1 MVTPCKCGV
10 ALIMNSIP
18 RFAPACKP
26 QKSAHTGVLP
36 VHGWIARPD
45 SDVSRITGVLR
56 HVAALDRRGRARRG
70 ALVII
75 AESVAGLIRAR
86 GRVRRI
92 LQHLHQRT
100 QTLIQH
106 LSPCFYIY
114 SASVLHYRTKQA
126 GYSHQHGVNLQ
137 AYAFCLQAKKRFTL
151 PNRFQRALDY
161 SKCRFQ
167 PQFAPLS
174 NSEHSG
180 RVVTLLRTRVCSH

>member
-1 MVTPCKCGV
+1 MVSPCKCGV

-86 GRVRRI
+86 GRVRR
-92 LQHLHQRT
+92 QRG
-100 QTLIQH
+100 QVERR
-106 LSPCFYIY
+106 SPRPHTRPQACPAYP
-114 SASVLHYRTKQA
+114 SASSPKDSDIDTTSESLFLHLICFRIAISY
-126 GYSHQHGVNLQ
+126 
-137 AYAFCLQAKKRFTL
+137 
-151 PNRFQRALDY
+151 
-161 SKCRFQ
+161 
-167 PQFAPLS
+167 
-174 NSEHSG
+174 
-180 RVVTLLRTRVCSH
+180 

>member
-1 MVTPCKCGV
+1 MSWPAAELCGD
-10 ALIMNSIP
+10 ALAGNSIP

-36 VHGWIARPD
+36 VHGWIVRPD

-100 QTLIQH
+100 QILIQH
-106 LSPCFYIY
+106 LSLCFCIY
-114 SASVLHYRTKQA
+114 SASELQYRTKQA
-126 GYSHQHGVNLQ
+126 GYSPQHGVNLQ
-137 AYAFCLQAKKRFTL
+137 ASAFCLQAEKTVHPSQSL
-151 PNRFQRALDY
+151 PKSVRLLKMPF
-161 SKCRFQ
+161 
-167 PQFAPLS
+167 PAPICTPS
-174 NSEHSG
+174 AIANT
-180 RVVTLLRTRVCSH
+180 VVG